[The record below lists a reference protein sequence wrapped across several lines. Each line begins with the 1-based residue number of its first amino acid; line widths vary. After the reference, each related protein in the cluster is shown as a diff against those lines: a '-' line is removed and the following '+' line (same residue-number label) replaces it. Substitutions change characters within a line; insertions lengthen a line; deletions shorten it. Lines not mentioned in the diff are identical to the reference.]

1 VSVLPKNWAHKGK
14 GIAMAFVEDL
24 FKGNIVTGLAVGV
37 GALVLGPLIAPA
49 ATAVLRPAAKAVIR
63 AGIYAYDMGAEA
75 LGQASSRAGEFVT
88 EVRSEMERET
98 AGEHRSGAG
107 RDRRHGGGPAPQNA

>member
-1 VSVLPKNWAHKGK
+1 
-14 GIAMAFVEDL
+14 MAFVEDL

-37 GALVLGPLIAPA
+37 GALVLGPLVAPA

-75 LGQASSRAGEFVT
+75 FGQASARAGDMVA
-88 EVRSEMERET
+88 EVRSEMEHEP

-107 RDRRHGGGPAPQNA
+107 RERRHAGGSAVQNA